1 MAKIGVFPASGGL
14 GTSII
19 NHLANLTTPSE
30 LTLVSRKPERLSDF
44 ERAGATVRHA
54 DYDDPA
60 TLERAFEGV
69 DVLMLI
75 SYASVEIDHRF
86 NVGRKHLTRPSF
98 LR

>member
-1 MAKIGVFPASGGL
+1 MTKIGVFPASGGL

-19 NHLANLTTPSE
+19 NHLANLTTPSQ
-30 LTLVSRKPERLSDF
+30 LTLISRKPERLSEF
-44 ERAGATVRHA
+44 ERAGATVRQA

-60 TLERAFEGV
+60 TLEHAFDGV

-86 NVGRKHLTRPSF
+86 NVGRKQLTPPSF
-98 LR
+98 PR